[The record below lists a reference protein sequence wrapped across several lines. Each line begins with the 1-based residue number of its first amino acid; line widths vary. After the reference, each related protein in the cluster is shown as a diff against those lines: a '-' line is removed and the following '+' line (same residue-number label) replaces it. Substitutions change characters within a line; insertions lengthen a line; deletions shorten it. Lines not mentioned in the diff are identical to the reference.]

1 MFSTT
6 NPGVSTKYIGTL
18 YDLTFVLILRSYDP
32 TFELITSYL
41 LFSSISETSFVI
53 VISFVFQTVTSII
66 FSVVSFGSNLIVSG
80 EIVSLTNVLPSSI
93 VAKSA
98 FFKTLI
104 VFSKVADP
112 VAISTVIVT
121 EPGLF
126 KNTNELFSSSNTQIV
141 VSDVLIV

>member
-53 VISFVFQTVTSII
+53 VISFVFQTVTSIT
-66 FSVVSFGSNLIVSG
+66 F
-80 EIVSLTNVLPSSI
+80 
-93 VAKSA
+93 
-98 FFKTLI
+98 
-104 VFSKVADP
+104 
-112 VAISTVIVT
+112 
-121 EPGLF
+121 
-126 KNTNELFSSSNTQIV
+126 Q
-141 VSDVLIV
+141 